1 MNNLRAKC
9 MDPANPDEMVEHKVW
24 ADIDGRPFY
33 LTLYA
38 TDPMHAIKRAQET
51 PAHLWRLDVPEVN
64 HA

>member
-1 MNNLRAKC
+1 MINLTAKC
-9 MDPANPDEMVEHKVW
+9 MDPGNPSELVEHQVRCQ
-24 ADIDGRPFY
+24 IDGRPFVM
-33 LTLYA
+33 TIYA